1 MTEEEK
7 NNIINNPEL
16 DSNKNPEIIDEN
28 IDNYDFTEIEDIAND
43 YELITSE
50 EVEDYFKGKGECNL

>member
-28 IDNYDFTEIEDIAND
+28 IDLYTFLSNTM
-43 YELITSE
+43 
-50 EVEDYFKGKGECNL
+50 